1 MPVAITVPKFMGSD
15 RESRLATS
23 IRRQKTPKYMPGEVP
38 QGICVLSPDG
48 KVLEWIHGFEKE
60 EDFLAFLDRTRKACE
75 IDDAPAVHGKDE
87 ICPAGPRP
95 QRGSLRGMIYGR
107 ALARDG
113 KLCTDVDRQGRY
125 MQEKFA
131 LPRSQAASLIEERIP
146 REVVEALLREAYLGQ
161 KDVALLK
168 NPLGV
173 KPEVMKLAFRSSKNE
188 SGRFKI
194 GGESHLVCANGPGF
208 RHEMDLTWEGVVE
221 TDREGVQSLVLLG
234 RGRYALRWRGFE
246 NDADR
251 FRGLMGG
258 RSIDEASEVKFA
270 IVLKR
275 CDEGSEDDP
284 TGGPPETLPP
294 KMERLQKALQRSGG
308 PTEKVRGE
316 MEKLGALMD
325 KRAWAEAE
333 KQLDKILELVQGL

>member
-1 MPVAITVPKFMGSD
+1 MPVALTVPKYMGGD

-23 IRRQKTPKYMPGEVP
+23 IRRQKTPKYMPDEVP
-38 QGICVLSPDG
+38 QGICVVSPGG
-48 KVLEWIHGFEKE
+48 KVLEWIHGFERE

-75 IDDAPAVHGKDE
+75 IDAAPEVHAKSE

-107 ALARDG
+107 ALTREG
-113 KLCTDVDRQGRY
+113 KLCEDVDRQGRY

-131 LPRSQAASLIEERIP
+131 LPRPQAASLIEERIP

-161 KDVALLK
+161 KDVALLG

-173 KPEVMKLAFRSSKNE
+173 KPDVRKLAFRSSKGE
-188 SGRFKI
+188 GGRFRI
-194 GGESHLVCANGPGF
+194 EGESHLVGAGGPGF
-208 RHEMDLTWEGVVE
+208 RHEMELTWEGVVE
-221 TDREGVQSLVLLG
+221 TDREGVLSLVLIG

-270 IVLKR
+270 VVLKR
-275 CDEGSEDDP
+275 CDGGTEDLP

-294 KMERLQKALQRSGG
+294 KMERLRKALRRSGG
-308 PTEKVRGE
+308 PTQELRAE
-316 MEKLGALMD
+316 MEKLGALVER
-325 KRAWAEAE
+325 RAWAEAE
-333 KQLDKILELVQGL
+333 RQLDKILELIGD